1 MGWLAAVGQQF
12 RELLSLPRPLALDE
26 PAGAVF
32 DSAPRPIDLLFAEM
46 RAGDPGRVS
55 REQAL
60 SVAAVQR
67 GRNSLCSIAT
77 LPLVQYKGLDI
88 VQSSFLSQIDPDVA
102 NVVTLSQTIEDLAF
116 DGISWWMIT
125 AQDFAGYPLA
135 ARHLDVGTVSLD
147 PPPGQPNPFP
157 SGVDARGVKIVW
169 VAGKPVPAD
178 RLIRFDSPNP
188 GLLTANARAIRRALL
203 LDRLASTYAD
213 NPRPT
218 DYFTDADD
226 PSVDPMEDDEIDSF
240 LAEWKAA
247 RKAGGT
253 GWLPG
258 NVKRVD
264 INSPSPVELQLVE
277 LQRQVTLEIA
287 NGLGVDPEDLGVST
301 TSRTYF
307 NAQDRRTS
315 KINETYAPYM
325 SAITQRLSMG
335 DVTRRGY
342 VVKFDL
348 ADYLKPDPVT
358 QAGYWKALKDMRV
371 VDEKWI
377 GEQAGISAD
386 VVARA
391 AAAPA
396 PAAPQAEGDGGEEQ
410 DDDRGAVDASAGA
423 RTLLA
428 HSGVTSVDM
437 SAMTFA
443 ADDQGPAMTFAGGDF
458 AGGTEPATVD
468 VERRTITGLAVPY
481 NKVAR
486 KYGMAFRFKPGS
498 LQYADVSRIK
508 HLMDHYKP
516 VGVTASVEETKKGPV
531 VKLQVLDGPEGSPA
545 KLERDQ
551 LLYDAQHGL
560 YDGLSIGVD
569 FSLDPKVGD
578 IEWNEKDQV
587 YDVHRADWRETSST
601 PMPAFDDA
609 RVTKVAAS
617 RARASG
623 GPMEECATCGQR
635 HAPGVACPTAP
646 PSNQPPANQPEGG
659 VNLNAEQLQA
669 LLARPGA
676 LQALVA
682 AQQPSRRG
690 GDPERPAVPDGA
702 LVLSAEQVDGL
713 IRAGQLGAL
722 LGMPQLTQPQTQ
734 PEQRATVDPTRRTV
748 AASQVTEPMPY
759 RFDRKGNLTKGAFDF
774 STDLVAGSKGDKA
787 ALDRAQRFV
796 LEQFEAQQAATFD
809 TDSADVTALNPNRN
823 RPDLFVD
830 QREFRYPMWAAINK
844 GSIEDATPFII
855 PKFNSASGLVA
866 NHTEGTEP
874 TPGSYTATSQTIT
887 PTPVSGK
894 VEITRVAWDQGGNP
908 QMSGLIWRQMQR
920 AWYEALEAAAVAVL
934 DAATP
939 TAIALTAGGGTTG
952 QTLDSEITAAFAA
965 LQFVRGGFSM
975 DTMFSQIDLY
985 KALVAAKDND
995 GRRLYPAL
1003 GPSNAS
1009 GEARSRYSAID
1020 VNGVVALPSW
1030 ALAAT
1035 GAVVAS
1041 SYLFDRESVHGWAT
1055 APQQLQFEYRVS
1067 HVDLAIWGYKATGI
1081 TDLNGVREITYDP
1094 VP

>member
-1 MGWLAAVGQQF
+1 MGWLAAAGQQL

-26 PAGAVF
+26 KPAAEF
-32 DSAPRPIDLLFAEM
+32 DSPPRPIDRLFAEM
-46 RAGDPGRVS
+46 YAGTPGRVS

-77 LPLVQYKGLDI
+77 LPLVLYKGLDI
-88 VQSSFLSQIDPDVA
+88 QTSPFLSQIDPDVA

-116 DGISWWMIT
+116 EGISWWLIT

-147 PPPGQPNPFP
+147 PPKGTPNPFP
-157 SGVDARGVKIVW
+157 SGRDPRGVKIVW

-178 RLIRFDSPNP
+178 QLIRFDSPNP

-203 LDRLASTYAD
+203 LDKLAATYAD
-213 NPRPT
+213 NPRPL
-218 DYFTDADD
+218 DYFTDTDD
-226 PSVDPMEDDEIDSF
+226 PSIEPMEDDEVDAF
-240 LAEWKAA
+240 LAEWQAE
-247 RKAGGT
+247 RKRRST
-253 GWLPG
+253 GWIPST
-258 NVKRVD
+258 VKRVD
-264 INSPSPVELQLVE
+264 VDAPSPAEFQLVE

-307 NAQDRRTS
+307 NAQDRRTT

-325 SAITQRLSMG
+325 TAITQRLSMG

-348 ADYLKPDPVT
+348 TDYLKPDP
-358 QAGYWKALKDMRV
+358 AGQVDYWKGLYDMDAIDS
-371 VDEKWI
+371 DEIRAFAGLSGPAPKPKPAPAPTAAD
-377 GEQAGISAD
+377 EQAGD
-386 VVARA
+386 GQ
-391 AAAPA
+391 APDNQTD
-396 PAAPQAEGDGGEEQ
+396 PAKQ
-410 DDDRGAVDASAGA
+410 VDASRLAGA
-423 RTLLA
+423 
-428 HSGVTSVDM
+428 
-437 SAMTFA
+437 TFA

-468 VERRTITGLAVPY
+468 MERRTITGLAVPY

-486 KYGMAFRFKPGS
+486 KYGMAFRFRPGS

-508 HLMDHYKP
+508 HLMDHHKP
-516 VGVTASVEETKKGPV
+516 VGVTASVEETRKGPV

-569 FSLDPKVGD
+569 FSLDPKAGD
-578 IEWNEKDQV
+578 IEWNEKDGV
-587 YDVHRADWRETSST
+587 YDVLRADWRETSST

-617 RARASG
+617 RNAPRVKGRSG
-623 GPMEECATCGQR
+623 MPDEQESQETQ
-635 HAPGVACPTAP
+635 T
-646 PSNQPPANQPEGG
+646 QPPANGG
-659 VNLNAEQLQA
+659 ANLNAEQLQA

-682 AQQPSRRG
+682 AQQPSRREG
-690 GDPERPAVPDGA
+690 TPERSAVPDGS

-713 IRAGQLGAL
+713 IRNGQLGAL
-722 LGMPQLTQPQTQ
+722 LGVPQLTQARPEPEPQRQ
-734 PEQRATVDPTRRTV
+734 TVDPTRRTTV
-748 AASQVTEPMPY
+748 TASVSEPAPY
-759 RFDRKGNLTKGAFDF
+759 SFDRQGNLTKGVHDF
-774 STDLVAGSKGDKA
+774 STDLIAGSKGDKV
-787 ALDRAQRFV
+787 ALERAQQFV
-796 LEQFEAQQAATFD
+796 LEQFEAQQAAQFD
-809 TDSADVTALNPNRN
+809 VDKADAAALNPARQ
-823 RPDLFVD
+823 RPDMFVD

-844 GSIEDATPFII
+844 GTIADATPFVV
-855 PKFNSASGLVA
+855 PKFNSATGLVA
-866 NHTEGTEP
+866 DHTEGVEP
-874 TPGSYTATSQTIT
+874 TPGTYTATSQTIT
-887 PTPVSGK
+887 PTPVAGK

-908 QMSGLIWRQMQR
+908 QLSGLIWRQMQR
-920 AWYEALEAAAVAVL
+920 AWYEALEAAAVLVL

-952 QTLDSEITAAFAA
+952 QGLDSELTAAFAA
-965 LQFVRGGFSM
+965 LQFIRGGFSM
-975 DTMFSQIDLY
+975 DTMFTQVDLY

-1003 GPSNAS
+1003 GPMNTS
-1009 GEARSRYSAID
+1009 GTVSSRYAAVD
-1020 VNGVVALPSW
+1020 VNGVVALPAW
-1030 ALAAT
+1030 ALAAS

-1055 APQQLQFEYRVS
+1055 APQQLEFQYRVS
-1067 HVDLAIWGYKATGI
+1067 YVDMALWGYKATAI